1 MNTFWLKIAALAIAV
16 VAGIIVIG
24 SFTGGDSEPKEPET
38 TFYDKAEE
46 DRQRFLAEPQ
56 GLQAKETESVAQQ
69 GPAAVESQAVVPVP
83 PTPRPVEPPK
93 PTIVYCKDLSEIDKI
108 EAERLLNAAA
118 PARSLGRLQIGFN
131 LMMQNC
137 RQILRRWPDSW
148 YAYRAKQMIADMP
161 ERFRERYKVT
171 QKELDLST
179 FAEPRPGTRPF
190 TVEESN

>member
-108 EAERLLNAAA
+108 EAERLLNAAV

-137 RQILRRWPDSW
+137 RQILGRWPDSW

-161 ERFRERYKVT
+161 ERFRQRYKVT
-171 QKELDLST
+171 QNELDLST

-190 TVEESN
+190 TVEEPN

>member
-1 MNTFWLKIAALAIAV
+1 MNTFWLKTAVLAIAV

-24 SFTGGDSEPKEPET
+24 SFTGGDSEPKELEK

-46 DRQRFLAEPQ
+46 DKQRFLAEPQ
-56 GLQAKETESVAQQ
+56 ALHAKEIGPVAEQ
-69 GPAAVESQAVVPVP
+69 GPAAVDSQAVVPVP
-83 PTPRPVEPPK
+83 PTPRPIEPPE
-93 PTIVYCKDLSEIDKI
+93 PTILYCRGLSEIDKI

>member
-1 MNTFWLKIAALAIAV
+1 MNTFWLKIAALAIAL
-16 VAGIIVIG
+16 VAGIIVVG
-24 SFTGGDSEPKEPET
+24 SFTGGDTEPEEPET

-56 GLQAKETESVAQQ
+56 GLQAKETEPVAQQ
-69 GPAAVESQAVVPVP
+69 GPAAADSQAVAPVP

-161 ERFRERYKVT
+161 ERFRQRYKVT
-171 QKELDLST
+171 QNELDLST

-190 TVEESN
+190 TVEEPN

>member
-83 PTPRPVEPPK
+83 PPPRPVEPPK

-108 EAERLLNAAA
+108 EAERLLNAAV

-161 ERFRERYKVT
+161 ERFRQRYKVT
-171 QKELDLST
+171 QSELDLST

-190 TVEESN
+190 TVEEPN

>member
-56 GLQAKETESVAQQ
+56 GLQAKETESVPQQ

-108 EAERLLNAAA
+108 EAERLLNAAV

-161 ERFRERYKVT
+161 ERFRQRYKVT
-171 QKELDLST
+171 QNELDLST

-190 TVEESN
+190 TVEEPN

>member
-24 SFTGGDSEPKEPET
+24 SFTGGDSATKEPET
-38 TFYDKAEE
+38 TFYDKVEE
-46 DRQRFLAEPQ
+46 DKQRFLTEPQ
-56 GLQAKETESVAQQ
+56 ALQAQEPEPVAEH
-69 GPAAVESQAVVPVP
+69 GPATDDRQAVVPVP
-83 PTPRPVEPPK
+83 PVPRPVEPPK
-93 PTIVYCKDLSEIDKI
+93 PTILYFKDLSEMDKI
-108 EAERLLNAAA
+108 EADRLLNAAV

-148 YAYRAKQMIADMP
+148 YAYRAKQMIVDMP

-171 QKELDLST
+171 EDELDLST
-179 FAEPRPGTRPF
+179 FAEPRPGTRPL

>member
-24 SFTGGDSEPKEPET
+24 SFTGGDSDPKEPET

-46 DRQRFLAEPQ
+46 DRRRFLAEPQ
-56 GLQAKETESVAQQ
+56 RLQARETEPVAQQ
-69 GPAAVESQAVVPVP
+69 GPTAVDSQAVVPVP

-93 PTIVYCKDLSEIDKI
+93 PTIVYCRDLSEIGKI

-161 ERFRERYKVT
+161 ERFRQRYKVT
-171 QKELDLST
+171 QDELDLST
-179 FAEPRPGTRPF
+179 FAEPTPGTRPF
-190 TVEESN
+190 AVEEPN

>member
-16 VAGIIVIG
+16 VAGIILIG

-108 EAERLLNAAA
+108 EAERLLNAAV

-161 ERFRERYKVT
+161 ERFRQRYKVT
-171 QKELDLST
+171 QNELDLST

-190 TVEESN
+190 TVEEPN

>member
-1 MNTFWLKIAALAIAV
+1 MNAFWLKIAALAIAV

-56 GLQAKETESVAQQ
+56 GLQAKETESVPQQ

-108 EAERLLNAAA
+108 EAERLLNAAV

-161 ERFRERYKVT
+161 ERFRQRYKVT
-171 QKELDLST
+171 QNELDLST

-190 TVEESN
+190 TVEEPN